1 MYNKVMFIVGLLSW
15 WYGAGWVAEA
25 KRVKERIAS
34 TADYFS
40 IGLLAKTLF
49 SPFRQISAGR
59 VDGPIGIK
67 WRAFVD
73 RLISRCI
80 GALMRTFLIILG
92 IVCISLIAVV
102 GAVLLATWF
111 IVPLLPIVGC
121 VMMFIGWV
129 PSWR

>member
-1 MYNKVMFIVGLLSW
+1 MFIVGLLSW

-25 KRVKERIAS
+25 KRVRERIAS
-34 TADYFS
+34 VADYFS

-49 SPFRQISAGR
+49 SPFRQISAGN
-59 VDGPIGIK
+59 VNGPLAVK

-80 GALMRTFLIILG
+80 GAMMRTFLIVFG
-92 IVCISLIAVV
+92 IIAIALIAVV
-102 GAVLLATWF
+102 SMAALAIWLV
-111 IVPLLPIVGC
+111 IPLLPIIGC
-121 VMMFIGWV
+121 IMMFVGWV

>member
-1 MYNKVMFIVGLLSW
+1 MFIVGLLSW

-25 KRVKERIAS
+25 RRVRERIAS
-34 TADYFS
+34 IADYFS
-40 IGLLAKTLF
+40 IDLLARTLF

-59 VDGPIGIK
+59 VDGPLAIK

-73 RLISRCI
+73 RLISRII
-80 GALMRTFLIILG
+80 GALMRTILIVIG
-92 IVCISLIAVV
+92 IVSITVAAVIGCISLVIWLAVP
-102 GAVLLATWF
+102 VLPF
-111 IVPLLPIVGC
+111 VGC

>member
-1 MYNKVMFIVGLLSW
+1 MFIVGLLSW

-25 KRVKERIAS
+25 KRVRERIAS
-34 TADYFS
+34 VTDYFS
-40 IGLLAKTLF
+40 IDLLIKTLF

-59 VDGPIGIK
+59 VNGPLAVK

-80 GALMRTFLIILG
+80 GALMRTILI
-92 IVCISLIAVV
+92 VV
-102 GAVLLATWF
+102 GAVT
-111 IVPLLPIVGC
+111 IMVVVIVGGITLVAWLVVPALPLIGG
-121 VMMFIGWV
+121 VMMVIGWV

>member
-1 MYNKVMFIVGLLSW
+1 MGLLSW

-25 KRVKERIAS
+25 KRVRERIAS

-40 IGLLAKTLF
+40 IDLLVKTLF
-49 SPFRQISAGR
+49 SPFRQISAGK
-59 VDGPIGIK
+59 VNGPLGVK

-80 GALMRTFLIILG
+80 GALMRTILIVIG
-92 IVCISLIAVV
+92 TVSIAVIALV
-102 GAVLLATWF
+102 GCITLVVWL
-111 IVPLLPIVGC
+111 IVPAMPLIGC

>member
-1 MYNKVMFIVGLLSW
+1 MFIVGLLSW

-25 KRVKERIAS
+25 KRVRERIAS
-34 TADYFS
+34 VADYFS

-49 SPFRQISAGR
+49 SPFRQISAGN
-59 VDGPIGIK
+59 VNGPLAVK

-80 GALMRTFLIILG
+80 GAMMRTFLIVFG
-92 IVCISLIAVV
+92 IVAIALIAVAGV
-102 GAVLLATWF
+102 VALVVWLL
-111 IVPLLPIVGC
+111 IPILPIVGC
-121 VMMFIGWV
+121 VMMFVGWV

>member
-1 MYNKVMFIVGLLSW
+1 MGLLSW

-25 KRVKERIAS
+25 KRVRERIAS
-34 TADYFS
+34 VADYFS

-49 SPFRQISAGR
+49 SPFRQISAGN
-59 VDGPIGIK
+59 VNGPLAVK

-80 GALMRTFLIILG
+80 GAMMRTFLIVFG
-92 IVCISLIAVV
+92 IVAIALIAVAGV
-102 GAVLLATWF
+102 VALVVWLL
-111 IVPLLPIVGC
+111 IPILPIVGC
-121 VMMFIGWV
+121 VMMFVGWV